1 MQFDYSLIDEQLVI
15 TDPKDFHYNCDEHPV
30 DGDKLIIDM
39 PTDEIKALRDY
50 LDTKLE
56 RYQATRRRII
66 PKEPPANGFYT
77 TGNGISILHNENG
90 FWSVFDTSDG
100 MAHVE
105 RARWAEACECLEAD
119 MLAEPLTRIM
129 PIDFKGGAK

>member
-1 MQFDYSLIDEQLVI
+1 MDFRYDQYEDELEIFDSKDI
-15 TDPKDFHYNCDEHPV
+15 TLEGEDRTLHV
-30 DGDKLIIDM
+30 SMM
-39 PTDEIKALRDY
+39 PDEIKALRDY
-50 LDTKLE
+50 LDTELE
-56 RYQATRRRII
+56 RYAATRRRII

-77 TGNGISILHNENG
+77 TGNRIRILHNENG

-105 RARWAEACECLEAD
+105 RAKWADACECLTAD